1 MGTERR
7 SLILSERERLN
18 TAYHEAG
25 HTLVAKCTPG
35 ADPIHKVTIIPRGR
49 ALGLTQQLPLDERHT
64 YPKEYLVDTL
74 TVLLGGRAAEEL
86 VFQHF
91 TTGAGNDLER
101 ATDLARKMVCNWGMS
116 DELGPVTFGKR
127 DEHIFLGREISQ
139 AKDFSDETARVIDHA
154 IKNLVLNAH
163 DQARNLLAA
172 HRPQLEALAQAL
184 LEKETLDSAEIDRIL
199 KSFQDIEE
207 PSQISPQL
215 PLGLQQA

>member
-1 MGTERR
+1 
-7 SLILSERERLN
+7 
-18 TAYHEAG
+18 
-25 HTLVAKCTPG
+25 VAKCIPG

-64 YPKEYLVDTL
+64 YPKEYLVDTM

-163 DQARNLLAA
+163 DQARKLLTA
-172 HRPQLEALAQAL
+172 HRAQLEALAQAL

-199 KSFQDIEE
+199 NSFQDIEA
-207 PSQISPQL
+207 PSEISPQL